1 MAHKAVSRMKEK
13 RMDPKSIKRVVVVGA
28 GVMGN
33 GIAQV
38 FARAGIQ
45 VGLVDVDDKAL
56 QRARSRIKSDLD
68 NLKMLDLLSGI
79 KAFDPV

>member
-1 MAHKAVSRMKEK
+1 MKEK